1 MAETLPI
8 PATQASRPTSEFS
21 IIPDRSEIFRLGA
34 NQQTY
39 AHQYSSIY
47 FLRLTELRKTIEG
60 VAGSKWGNLA
70 RKPDYVKRVLDVTK
84 GQLAYVIGTVYM
96 EMPLKP
102 SILEDIAKD
111 EWTLAPPPK
120 PRYYSDEDRIML
132 EDESGRVK
140 LVGDVISK
148 AQLVTGVIISA
159 LGMETASGD
168 FEVLDWCCA
177 GLAEQSALKHRAN
190 GMEVDGAGLSSTAS
204 GEWIALVS
212 GLDIGLPGPSAAEQ
226 DATDMS
232 LQLLVEY
239 LASEAGGVEDQS
251 SSSEISRLVI
261 VGNSVVPVISAEEE
275 DTKSKRF
282 NASKTKYDPAPLN
295 DLTALLTDISR
306 AVPIHIV
313 PGLTDPTGTTLPQQ
327 PLPRAMF
334 GKELYKK
341 PDTVFACETNPAWI
355 GVGDCEMLAI
365 AGQTIDDL
373 FKYVEGCD
381 RMEMAKNTLKWR
393 HMAPTA
399 PDTLWCYPFLHRDP
413 FMLEKTPHIYVIGN
427 QPEFASEIL
436 TNEEGDRRTRI
447 ILLPRF
453 SQSGCLVLVN
463 TETLEI
469 KTVSFK
475 VSGM

>member
-1 MAETLPI
+1 MTETLPI
-8 PATQASRPTSEFS
+8 PATHALRPTSKFS
-21 IIPDRSEIFRLGA
+21 IIPDRSEMFRLGTS
-34 NQQTY
+34 QQTY

-47 FLRLTELRKTIEG
+47 FLRLTELRRTIEK
-60 VAGSKWGNLA
+60 VASSKWGNLT
-70 RKPDYVKRVLDVTK
+70 RKPDYVRRILDVTK

-111 EWTLAPPPK
+111 EWTLAAPLK
-120 PRYYSDEDRIML
+120 ASYYCNEDKIML

-159 LGMETASGD
+159 LGMETAAGD

-177 GLAEQSALKHRAN
+177 GLAEQSVSKQDMN
-190 GMEVDGAGLSSTAS
+190 GTDIDGPSSSGRTA
-204 GEWIALVS
+204 GEWIGLVS
-212 GLDIGLPGPSAAEQ
+212 GLDIGLPGSSAAEQ
-226 DATDMS
+226 DAADMS
-232 LQLLVEY
+232 VQLLVEY
-239 LASEAGGVEDQS
+239 LASEAGGVEDQTS
-251 SSSEISRLVI
+251 STEISRLI
-261 VGNSVVPVISAEEE
+261 LVGNSVVPVVSADEE

-282 NASKTKYDPAPLN
+282 NASKTKYDPAPLT

-313 PGLTDPTGTTLPQQ
+313 PGPTDPTGTTLPQQ

-334 GKELYKK
+334 GKDLYNK
-341 PDTVFACETNPAWI
+341 PDTVFSCETNPAWI
-355 GVGDCEMLAI
+355 GVGDCEMLVVS
-365 AGQTIDDL
+365 GQTIDDL
-373 FKYVEGCD
+373 SKYVEGCD
-381 RMEMAKNTLKWR
+381 RLAMTKHTLNWR

-413 FMLEKTPHIYVIGN
+413 FMLEKSPHIYVIGN
-427 QPEFASEIL
+427 QPEFATDVVTSHD
-436 TNEEGDRRTRI
+436 G
-447 ILLPRF
+447 
-453 SQSGCLVLVN
+453 VN
-463 TETLEI
+463 TQTLEV
-469 KTVSFK
+469 KTVSFR